1 MCALAHAVGVA
12 ALTDV
17 PALAIALWW
26 WVEAMAATATGTDMS
41 WTNVLGSPAGAVGRG
56 AELRAGAVGRSAE
69 LRAGAVGR
77 SAELPTGAVGRSA
90 ELPADAGRAR
100 REARA
105 AWFTV
110 TVVVNAGLLV
120 WAVRRGEV
128 GGRAVEWSLAA
139 FCIAVA
145 ARHDGIVRGAFVLGR
160 LVRSYRLHQL
170 AYHLGQLHRAM
181 AIAGMAWL
189 AVAVALA
196 VPSNPVAR
204 IAAGAVLAIGVVM
217 ARTARDRVR
226 QSRHNRFESVHRL
239 GGWTALGILVIII
252 PVAAARSLPPGSGP
266 ADLLR
271 QPSMLLLAVLV
282 MLVVHPWLGVRRRS
296 AEFLAVT
303 SEVVVVALPGR
314 RSLGEF
320 VRVSRDG
327 HEWHSFAVAT
337 TGDEGPGRYCLVIR
351 RAGDWT
357 ERLARDVEDGRAP
370 ARLWVRRM
378 RGYGF
383 MYHAQAYRRVLMVA
397 TGAGIGPV
405 LPYLLGSAP
414 VRFEC
419 LWIGRSHRA
428 AMGTDLVDRVLAGG
442 SVTLI
447 DTSEGRPDVGACVAE
462 VARRFDAVFV
472 VSNDV
477 VRDAVAGACES
488 LGVPWYGPTFD
499 S

>member
-1 MCALAHAVGVA
+1 MSCTNALGR
-12 ALTDV
+12 
-17 PALAIALWW
+17 PISRR
-26 WVEAMAATATGTDMS
+26 TGRT
-41 WTNVLGSPAGAVGRG
+41 
-56 AELRAGAVGRSAE
+56 AELA
-69 LRAGAVGR
+69 
-77 SAELPTGAVGRSA
+77 P
-90 ELPADAGRAR
+90 DAGRPR
-100 REARA
+100 SQARA
-105 AWFTV
+105 VWFTV
-110 TVVVNAGLLV
+110 TAVINSGLVVWSAGH
-120 WAVRRGEV
+120 GGV
-128 GGRAVEWSLAA
+128 GGRAVDWSLAA

-145 ARHDGIVRGAFVLGR
+145 ARHDGIVRGVFVLGR
-160 LVRSYRLHQL
+160 MVPSYRLHQL
-170 AYHLGQLHRAM
+170 TYHLGQLHRAM

-189 AVAVALA
+189 AIAIAVAM
-196 VPSNPVAR
+196 PSSPVAR
-204 IAAGAVLAIGVVM
+204 MASAGVLAILIAM

-239 GGWTALGILVIII
+239 GGWAALGILTVIV
-252 PVAAARSLPPGSGP
+252 PAEAARALSPGSNLAG
-266 ADLLR
+266 LLR
-271 QPSMLLLAVLV
+271 QPSVLLLTTLV
-282 MLVVHPWLGVRRRS
+282 MLVAHPWLGVRRLP

-303 SEVVVVALPGR
+303 SEVVVIALPGR

-320 VRVSRDG
+320 VRVSREG

-337 TGDEGPGRYCLVIR
+337 TGGEGPGRYCLVIR

-357 ERLARDVEDGRAP
+357 ERLASDIEHGRAP

-405 LPYLLGSAP
+405 LPYLLSKAP
-414 VRFEC
+414 VQFEC

-428 AMGTDLVDRVLAGG
+428 AMGTDLVDRVLASG

-447 DTSEGRPDVGACVAE
+447 DTSLGRPDVAACIADVAH
-462 VARRFDAVFV
+462 RFDAVFV

-477 VRDAVAGACES
+477 VRDAVARACES

>member
-1 MCALAHAVGVA
+1 MSCTNALGR
-12 ALTDV
+12 
-17 PALAIALWW
+17 PISGR
-26 WVEAMAATATGTDMS
+26 TGRT
-41 WTNVLGSPAGAVGRG
+41 
-56 AELRAGAVGRSAE
+56 AELAPDADRPRSQ
-69 LRAGAVGR
+69 
-77 SAELPTGAVGRSA
+77 
-90 ELPADAGRAR
+90 
-100 REARA
+100 ARA

-110 TVVVNAGLLV
+110 TAVISSGLVVWSAGHGGL
-120 WAVRRGEV
+120 
-128 GGRAVEWSLAA
+128 GGRAVDWSLAA
-139 FCIAVA
+139 FCVAVA
-145 ARHDGIVRGAFVLGR
+145 ARHDGIVRGVFALGR
-160 LVRSYRLHQL
+160 MVPSYRLHQL
-170 AYHLGQLHRAM
+170 TYHLGQLHRAM

-189 AVAVALA
+189 AIAIAVAM
-196 VPSNPVAR
+196 PSSPVAR
-204 IAAGAVLAIGVVM
+204 MASAGVLAILIAM

-239 GGWTALGILVIII
+239 GGRAALGILTVI
-252 PVAAARSLPPGSGP
+252 VLAEAARALPPGSNLAG
-266 ADLLR
+266 LLR
-271 QPSMLLLAVLV
+271 QPSVLLLTTLV
-282 MLVVHPWLGVRRRS
+282 MLVAHPWLGVRRLP

-303 SEVVVVALPGR
+303 SEVVVIALPGR

-320 VRVSRDG
+320 VRVSREG

-337 TGDEGPGRYCLVIR
+337 TGGEGPGRYCLVIR

-357 ERLARDVEDGRAP
+357 ERLASDVEHGRAP

-405 LPYLLGSAP
+405 LPYLLSKAP
-414 VRFEC
+414 VQFEC

-428 AMGTDLVDRVLAGG
+428 AMGTDLVDRVLASG

-447 DTSEGRPDVGACVAE
+447 DTSLGRPDVAACVAD

-477 VRDAVAGACES
+477 VRDAVARACES

>member
-1 MCALAHAVGVA
+1 
-12 ALTDV
+12 
-17 PALAIALWW
+17 
-26 WVEAMAATATGTDMS
+26 MS
-41 WTNVLGSPAGAVGRG
+41 WTNVLDSPAGAI
-56 AELRAGAVGRSAE
+56 GRSAE
-69 LRAGAVGR
+69 
-77 SAELPTGAVGRSA
+77 S
-90 ELPADAGRAR
+90 PADAGRTR

-105 AWFTV
+105 VWFTV
-110 TVVVNAGLLV
+110 TAAVNAGFLV
-120 WAVRRGEV
+120 WAAHCGDI

-170 AYHLGQLHRAM
+170 TYHLGQLHRAM

-189 AVAVALA
+189 GVAAALA
-196 VPSNPVAR
+196 VPANPVAR
-204 IAAGAVLAIGVVM
+204 IASAVVLGIGVVM

-226 QSRHNRFESVHRL
+226 QSRHNRFESVHRIS
-239 GGWTALGILVIII
+239 GWTALGILVIII
-252 PVAAARSLPPGSGP
+252 PVAAARSLPPGSG
-266 ADLLR
+266 LVGLVR
-271 QPSMLLLAVLV
+271 QPSVLLLAALV
-282 MLVVHPWLGVRRRS
+282 MLVAHPWLGVRRLP
-296 AEFLAVT
+296 AEYLAVT

-314 RSLGEF
+314 RRLGEF
-320 VRVSRDG
+320 VRVSREG

-337 TGDEGPGRYCLVIR
+337 TGGEGAGRYCLVIR

-357 ERLARDVEDGRAP
+357 ERLASDVEDGRAP

-405 LPYLLGSAP
+405 LPYLLGSPP
-414 VRFEC
+414 VQFEC
-419 LWIGRSHRA
+419 LWIGRKHHA

-447 DTSEGRPDVGACVAE
+447 DTSRGRPDVGACVAE

-477 VRDAVAGACES
+477 VRDAVARACEL

>member
-1 MCALAHAVGVA
+1 MSCTNALGR
-12 ALTDV
+12 
-17 PALAIALWW
+17 PISRG
-26 WVEAMAATATGTDMS
+26 TGRT
-41 WTNVLGSPAGAVGRG
+41 
-56 AELRAGAVGRSAE
+56 AELA
-69 LRAGAVGR
+69 
-77 SAELPTGAVGRSA
+77 P
-90 ELPADAGRAR
+90 DAGRPR
-100 REARA
+100 SQARA
-105 AWFTV
+105 VWFTV
-110 TVVVNAGLLV
+110 TAVINSGLVVWSAGHGGL
-120 WAVRRGEV
+120 
-128 GGRAVEWSLAA
+128 GGRAVDWSLAA

-145 ARHDGIVRGAFVLGR
+145 ARHDGIVRGVFALGR
-160 LVRSYRLHQL
+160 MVPSYRLHQL
-170 AYHLGQLHRAM
+170 TYHLGQLHRAM

-189 AVAVALA
+189 AVAIAVAM
-196 VPSNPVAR
+196 PSSPVAR
-204 IAAGAVLAIGVVM
+204 MASAGVLAILIAM

-239 GGWTALGILVIII
+239 GGWAALGILTVI
-252 PVAAARSLPPGSGP
+252 VLAEAARALPPGSNLAG
-266 ADLLR
+266 LLR
-271 QPSMLLLAVLV
+271 QPSVLLLTTLVVLV
-282 MLVVHPWLGVRRRS
+282 AHPWLGVRRLP

-303 SEVVVVALPGR
+303 SEVVVIALPGR

-320 VRVSRDG
+320 VRVSREG

-337 TGDEGPGRYCLVIR
+337 TGGEGPGRYCLVIR

-357 ERLARDVEDGRAP
+357 ERLASDVEHGRAP

-405 LPYLLGSAP
+405 LPYLLSKAP
-414 VRFEC
+414 VQFEC

-428 AMGTDLVDRVLAGG
+428 AMGTDLVDRVLASG

-447 DTSEGRPDVGACVAE
+447 DTSLGRPDVAACVAD
-462 VARRFDAVFV
+462 VAHRFDAVFV

-477 VRDAVAGACES
+477 VRDAVARACES